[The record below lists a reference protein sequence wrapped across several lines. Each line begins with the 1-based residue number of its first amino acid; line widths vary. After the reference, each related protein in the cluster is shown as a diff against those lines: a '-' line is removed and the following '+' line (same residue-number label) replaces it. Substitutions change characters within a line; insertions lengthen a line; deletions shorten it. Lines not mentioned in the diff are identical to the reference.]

1 MPRIFRRT
9 FRRRLSQFSLGFLF
23 LLAAS
28 GSQVFA
34 QDIAPPTQPPTQPSA
49 KPPAKK
55 HSSRTPKLPPDTFIL
70 VGAGDIAG
78 CPDSSGAEATAKLI
92 EKIPGTVFATGDLA
106 YESGSLKEF
115 QTCYQRTWGRFKDRT
130 RPSPGNHEYN
140 GTEATGYFEY
150 WGTRAGEP
158 RKGYY
163 SYDLGRWH
171 IIALNTNCNDKAL
184 GGCDEGS
191 PQETWLR
198 ADLAAHPNSCT
209 LAYGHHALF
218 SSGVFSHHAI
228 RPQLRPL
235 WRDLYAAHADLVI
248 AAHEHSYERFSP
260 QDPDGKA
267 DPENG
272 ITEIVAGTGGRSHT
286 LLGYATPNSVV
297 RNDNTYGV
305 LKLTLSPEGYRF
317 EFIPEARG
325 TFRDSGSGTCHA
337 APTATQ

>member
-1 MPRIFRRT
+1 MQRMSGRMSS
-9 FRRRLSQFSLGFLF
+9 LSQLVLGFL
-23 LLAAS
+23 LLFATTESRA
-28 GSQVFA
+28 FA
-34 QDIAPPTQPPTQPSA
+34 QATAPPTHPPPS
-49 KPPAKK
+49 PPIKN
-55 HSSRTPKLPPDTFIL
+55 HSRRVPKLPPDTFIL

-92 EKIPGTVFATGDLA
+92 DKMPGTVFAAGDLA

-115 QTCYQRTWGRFKDRT
+115 QTCYQRTWGKFKDRT

-140 GTEATGYFEY
+140 GTEAVGYFQY
-150 WGTRAGEP
+150 WGTQAGEP

-171 IIALNTNCNDKAL
+171 IIALNTNCNDQAL

-198 ADLAAHPNSCT
+198 EDLAAHPNSCT

-218 SSGVFSHHAI
+218 SSGVFSKHAI

-248 AAHEHSYERFSP
+248 AAHEHSYERFGP
-260 QDPDGKA
+260 QDPDGHA
-267 DPENG
+267 DSQNG

-286 LLGYATPNSVV
+286 LLGMATANSVV

-305 LKLTLSPEGYRF
+305 LKLTLSPAGYRF
-317 EFIPEARG
+317 EFIPEAGRI
-325 TFRDSGSGTCHA
+325 FRDSGSGTCHTSSTPA
-337 APTATQ
+337 Q